1 MLEKNDL
8 EEKVVEL
15 FDDLKYYEDNIEE
28 YFINITD
35 DNDKLS
41 GYFEPIRTS
50 KIADN
55 ERIIELLAKWREE
68 NQFAFPTRFKVTKEG
83 TKKWL
88 LNNVIRDNS
97 KILFMIKL
105 LNGDY
110 VGHMGLATFDFQN
123 KSCEIDNI
131 MKGDPSAPKGLMT
144 SALRSLIHWTFK
156 NLELNDIYL
165 RVFYDNA
172 GAIRLYKRVGFIED
186 SWISLTKKE
195 FNDRVEF
202 IEAEKND
209 SLDSKFL
216 KMRLH
221 KKNLTAGPSI
231 SELEVKY
238 VLDAV
243 KNGWNENWNCYLK
256 KFERKFADYVGVK
269 YAIST
274 SSCTGAMHVALIA
287 MGIKPG
293 DEIILPDLGWVTAG
307 NVVLYAGS
315 KPVFVDVDMDSFC
328 IDPESIKKAITT
340 KTKAI
345 IPVHMYGHPA
355 DMGKIMDIAEEHNVL
370 VLEDAAPSIGAE
382 IDGKKTGNFGDM
394 AAFSFQG
401 AKMMVTGE
409 GGMLVTDNKEYY
421 QRASKLMDQ
430 GKNPNKTFWIDELGF
445 KYKMSNIQAALG
457 LAQLERVDKFIE
469 KKIKINQWYTEE
481 LRDVKEIRVS
491 SQSDYCKSVHW
502 MTSIIVHDKIDRDL
516 IMKELKK
523 RNIES
528 RPFFYPMS
536 FFEYF
541 NSNVENKI
549 SIKLSKKGINLPS
562 GVCLNREDISWI
574 SSCIKEIIKKS
585 NNGGKIYV

>member
-1 MLEKNDL
+1 MVEKNDL

-15 FDDLKYYEDNIEE
+15 FDRLKYCENDVEKH
-28 YFINITD
+28 FINIKD
-35 DNDKLS
+35 DNDKLM
-41 GYFEPIRTS
+41 GYLEPIRSS

-55 ERIIELLAKWREE
+55 EKIIELLTKWREE
-68 NQFAFPTRFKVTKEG
+68 NQFAFPTRFKVTKGG
-83 TKKWL
+83 TKDWL
-88 LNNVIRDNS
+88 FNNVIRNNS

-105 LNGDY
+105 LNEDY

-131 MKGDPSAPKGLMT
+131 MKGVPSAPKGLMT
-144 SALRSLIHWTFK
+144 FALKALINWTFK
-156 NLELNDIYL
+156 NFELNNIYS
-165 RVFYDNA
+165 RVFYDNERA
-172 GAIRLYKRVGFIED
+172 LKLYKRVGFMED
-186 SWISLTKKE
+186 SVIPLTKRE
-195 FNDRVEF
+195 FKDRIEF
-202 IEAEKND
+202 IEAKKND

-221 KKNLTAGPSI
+221 KKILTAGPSI

-243 KNGWNENWNCYLK
+243 KTGWNENWDYYLK

-269 YAIST
+269 HAIST

-287 MGIKPG
+287 MGIEPG
-293 DEIILPDLGWVTAG
+293 DEIILPDLGWVATG
-307 NVVLYAGS
+307 NVILYVGA
-315 KPVFVDVDMDSFC
+315 KPVFVDVDMNSFC
-328 IDPESIKKAITT
+328 VDPESIKKAINS

-345 IPVHMYGHPA
+345 MPVHMYGHPA
-355 DMGKIMDIAEEHNVL
+355 NMGEIMNIAREYNLL

-382 IDGKKTGNFGDM
+382 INGKKTGSFGDI

-409 GGMLVTDNKEYY
+409 GGMLVSDNKEYY
-421 QRASKLMDQ
+421 QRACKLMDQ
-430 GKNPNKTFWIDELGF
+430 GKSHNKTFWIDELGY

-481 LRDVKEIRVS
+481 LRDIKEIQVS

-502 MTSIIVHDKIDRDL
+502 MTSIIVNDKIDRDL
-516 IMKELKK
+516 IIKEFKK
-523 RNIES
+523 RNIDS

-536 FFEYF
+536 SFKYF
-541 NSNVENKI
+541 NTSVENKN
-549 SIKLSKKGINLPS
+549 SIKLSKRGINLPS
-562 GVCLNREDISWI
+562 GVCLNQEDIMWI
-574 SSCIKEIIKKS
+574 AKCIKEIIKQPKDL
-585 NNGGKIYV
+585 NGGL